1 MAKLV
6 CQAGPTA
13 GHEYPLEKDKC
24 LFGRQ
29 KSCEVQILDS
39 MASREHFLIRRDGG
53 LFTIMDL
60 ESRNGTLVNGRRVTE
75 AQLEFGDKIKVGE
88 VVYVFVK
95 EQGDLEVKDLLSSRY
110 QILEKIGQGG
120 MGIVYKANQ
129 RSMDRLV
136 ALKVLSPKF
145 AARPRFVEQF
155 IKEARAAGQ
164 LGHPNIIQ
172 VHDVGSE
179 NEVHF
184 FAMEYVDGVTCMQ
197 LLQTHGPLSATAALE
212 IARQVTKALE
222 YAHSRHIIHRDVK
235 PDNIMIGTNNLVK
248 LADLGISK
256 TFEEAE
262 AEGAPKR
269 IVGTPHYMAPE
280 AIMGKQIDQRV
291 DLYSLGAT
299 LYHLLAGSTPFSG
312 ATATD
317 ILKAHALIA
326 PRPLSEINLDISP
339 RVASLISTLM
349 AKDPDARPSS
359 ATEVLSIIQDIQ
371 GKHADQMGASAD
383 TALLQR
389 LAKNTQETV
398 AVGNPEKRALVA
410 AEGKL
415 AAAEPPADKPT
426 GQVHPTRHTAA
437 TRSRSAVDMIR
448 MGLYIVIVLTLA
460 FIGVLIWK
468 APKNQGTVP
477 EKGPTVTHDDPVIQR
492 DPVKTSDKPQIKKT
506 DPVEHPAHK
515 TLLQIA
521 ERLAE
526 PLNAAALGELQ
537 QKLQDLSNLDE
548 VTTAKREALAKS
560 VADRIKLLQTDVMAA
575 EVETLRGK
583 VDELI
588 RAESFTAATD
598 MLDKAISANP
608 KLETP
613 SIAGLKKSIPNKI
626 KDAREMKERELAGLA
641 KDTEA
646 TRLEAFAKSLPSD
659 AAFDP
664 IREKVA
670 VLRKQIEE
678 LATKGDAE
686 SYAAFET
693 AFQAWNFNRLPE
705 LAKEVTGAP
714 KKTAEARLAI
724 ANTTLAAI
732 NQLAKVYNGMSQRK
746 KWPGKIAGVDHPV
759 VQSLQASGVTVQ
771 LPEGGS
777 MQVAWKEID
786 GNELSFLAQ
795 MVLGIEARD
804 LHSKIVAMQKMT
816 KPETPPE
823 PPKADPPKAD
833 PPKPAPPKSGKK

>member
-29 KSCEVQILDS
+29 RSCEVQILDS

-110 QILEKIGQGG
+110 QIMEKIGQGG

-155 IKEARAAGQ
+155 IREARAAGQ

-179 NEVHF
+179 HEVHF

-197 LLQTHGPLSATAALE
+197 LLRTHGPLSATAALE

-235 PDNIMIGTNNLVK
+235 PDNIMIGTNNVVK

-280 AIMGKQIDQRV
+280 AIMGKQIDHRV

-299 LYHLLAGSTPFSG
+299 LYHLLAGSTPFTG

-317 ILKAHALIA
+317 ILKAHAMA
-326 PRPLSEINLDISP
+326 PLRPLTEINLDLSP

-349 AKDPDARPSS
+349 AKDPEARPSS
-359 ATEVLSIIQDIQ
+359 ASEVLSIIQDIQ
-371 GKHADQMGASAD
+371 GKHTDHMGASAD

-398 AVGNPEKRALVA
+398 AVGNPEKHVPVA
-410 AEGKL
+410 TEGKS
-415 AAAEPPADKPT
+415 AAAEPPQAAEPPHDKPT
-426 GQVHPTRHTAA
+426 GQVHPTRHTAG
-437 TRSRSAVDMIR
+437 TRPRSAVETIR
-448 MGLYIVIVLTLA
+448 MGLYIVIVLTIA

-468 APKNQGTVP
+468 TPKNQGNVP
-477 EKGPTVTHDDPVIQR
+477 EKDPAALPTDPVAHT
-492 DPVKTSDKPQIKKT
+492 DPVKNLNGPQVKRT

-521 ERLAE
+521 ARLAE
-526 PLNAAALGELQ
+526 PLDAAALGELQ
-537 QKLQDLSNLDE
+537 QKLQNLTNLDE
-548 VTTAKREALAKS
+548 VTTAKRDALTKNIE
-560 VADRIKLLQTDVMAA
+560 DRLKLLQTDALAA
-575 EVETLRGK
+575 EVEALRGK
-583 VDELI
+583 IDELL
-588 RAESFTAATD
+588 RAERFTAATE
-598 MLDKAISANP
+598 MLDKAINANP

-613 SIAGLKKSIPNKI
+613 SIAGLKKSLPSKM
-626 KDAREMKERELAGLA
+626 KDARDLKERELAGLV
-641 KDTEA
+641 KDTKT
-646 TRLEAFAKSLPSD
+646 TRLDAFAKSLPAD

-664 IREKVA
+664 VREKVA
-670 VLRKQIEE
+670 GLRKQISE
-678 LATKGDAE
+678 LASKEDAE

-693 AFQAWNFNRLPE
+693 AFQAWNFDRLPE
-705 LAKEVTGAP
+705 LAKEVTGA
-714 KKTAEARLAI
+714 KKTTAESRLAI
-724 ANTTLAAI
+724 ATTTLTAI
-732 NQLAKVYNGMSQRK
+732 NQLAKAYNGASQRK
-746 KWPGKIAGVDHPV
+746 KWPGKIAGIDHPV
-759 VQSLQASGVTVQ
+759 VQSLQASGVTLQ

-795 MVLGIEARD
+795 MILGIEARD
-804 LHSKIVAMQKMT
+804 LHSKIVAMQKLT
-816 KPETPPE
+816 KPQTQPE
-823 PPKADPPKAD
+823 PPKTGEK
-833 PPKPAPPKSGKK
+833 